1 MPAKPP
7 APVYLPAFQRL
18 VPDLLGDAWA
28 EDDGLAPADVDA
40 RLAQSPAAEQLG
52 AGLTIPA
59 ALREF
64 YLALGNCGDLMETDH
79 YVWDPE
85 DLEVRD
91 GFLMFLEDADETVV
105 WGLPVDNLALPDP
118 LVWRRSA
125 GADAPEG
132 QWQDEGGTFSEFL
145 TDLLAWTFE
154 DPEDDDEGPD
164 R

>member
-52 AGLTIPA
+52 AGLMIPA

-91 GFLMFLEDADETVV
+91 GFLTVSYTHLT
-105 WGLPVDNLALPDP
+105 LPTIAAEC
-118 LVWRRSA
+118 RSRWS
-125 GADAPEG
+125 PEH
-132 QWQDEGGTFSEFL
+132 
-145 TDLLAWTFE
+145 
-154 DPEDDDEGPD
+154 
-164 R
+164 

>member
-1 MPAKPP
+1 MDVSAQ
-7 APVYLPAFQRL
+7 VGH
-18 VPDLLGDAWA
+18 VPRTDLGLDCAMIRCDVPHAQGATGA
-28 EDDGLAPADVDA
+28 EAHGRAL
-40 RLAQSPAAEQLG
+40 QHAAAGQLG
-52 AGLTIPA
+52 AGFMVPA

-132 QWQDEGGTFSEFL
+132 EWQDEGGTFSEFL

-154 DPEDDDEGPD
+154 DPEDDDEGLD

>member
-7 APVYLPAFQRL
+7 APVYLPTFQNL
-18 VPDLLGDAWA
+18 VPDLLGEPWA
-28 EDDGLAPADVDA
+28 ADDGLADADVAA
-40 RLAQSPAAEQLG
+40 RLAESPAATQLG
-52 AGLTIPA
+52 TGFLIPA

-64 YLALGNCGDLMETDH
+64 YLALGNCGDLMETEH

-105 WGLPVDNLALPDP
+105 WGLPVENLALPDP
-118 LVWRRSA
+118 LVHRRSS
-125 GADAPEG
+125 GAEAEEG
-132 QWQDEGGTFSEFL
+132 DWQDEGGTFSEFM

-154 DPEDDDEGPD
+154 DPADDAETAD

>member
-1 MPAKPP
+1 MSPLMTVGEFALATGLSAK
-7 APVYLPAFQRL
+7 ALCFYDERGL
-18 VPDLLGDAWA
+18 
-28 EDDGLAPADVDA
+28 LAPADVDA

-52 AGLTIPA
+52 AGLMIPA

-132 QWQDEGGTFSEFL
+132 DWQDEGGTFSEFL
-145 TDLLAWTFE
+145 TDLLSWTFE
-154 DPEDDDEGPD
+154 DPEEDDEGPD